1 MTCLACKCSPQRS
14 CLVSVREL
22 QASAQRQAQLEMLA
36 EEIESSRR
44 LSARSSEML
53 EDEMEAAQGRS
64 RGDREEMEAVQGA
77 LVTRAA
83 PPDTAARDSSGS
95 SSRFAQQTLQVFVP
109 LAHRL
114 GMWYFKGELEQ
125 RCFALTKPRDFER
138 ISSEVRAMECHGVLH
153 RVPT

>member
-53 EDEMEAAQGRS
+53 EDV
-64 RGDREEMEAVQGA
+64 MEAVQGA
-77 LVTRAA
+77 VVTRAA

-138 ISSEVRAMECHGVLH
+138 ISSEVRAIGYAC
-153 RVPT
+153 

>member
-1 MTCLACKCSPQRS
+1 
-14 CLVSVREL
+14 
-22 QASAQRQAQLEMLA
+22 MLA
-36 EEIESSRR
+36 E
-44 LSARSSEML
+44 
-53 EDEMEAAQGRS
+53 EMEAAQG
-64 RGDREEMEAVQGA
+64 A
-77 LVTRAA
+77 LVTRPA
-83 PPDTAARDSSGS
+83 PPDTAARDSSGM

-138 ISSEVRAMECHGVLH
+138 ISSEVRAMECHGVPH

>member
-1 MTCLACKCSPQRS
+1 
-14 CLVSVREL
+14 
-22 QASAQRQAQLEMLA
+22 
-36 EEIESSRR
+36 
-44 LSARSSEML
+44 
-53 EDEMEAAQGRS
+53 
-64 RGDREEMEAVQGA
+64 MEAVQGA

>member
-53 EDEMEAAQGRS
+53 ED
-64 RGDREEMEAVQGA
+64 EMEAVQGA

-138 ISSEVRAMECHGVLH
+138 ISSEVRAIGYAC
-153 RVPT
+153 

>member
-53 EDEMEAAQGRS
+53 EDEMEA
-64 RGDREEMEAVQGA
+64 VQGA

-125 RCFALTKPRDFER
+125 RFFALTKPRDFEL
-138 ISSEVRAMECHGVLH
+138 ISSEVRAMECHGVPH

>member
-1 MTCLACKCSPQRS
+1 
-14 CLVSVREL
+14 
-22 QASAQRQAQLEMLA
+22 
-36 EEIESSRR
+36 
-44 LSARSSEML
+44 
-53 EDEMEAAQGRS
+53 MEAA
-64 RGDREEMEAVQGA
+64 QGA

-83 PPDTAARDSSGS
+83 PPDTAARDNSGS

-138 ISSEVRAMECHGVLH
+138 ISSEVSAMDCPIECPIECHIECRIECHMDCHGSPLMTRSVSRTRRSRALVSAL
-153 RVPT
+153 VP

>member
-1 MTCLACKCSPQRS
+1 
-14 CLVSVREL
+14 
-22 QASAQRQAQLEMLA
+22 MLA
-36 EEIESSRR
+36 EE
-44 LSARSSEML
+44 L
-53 EDEMEAAQGRS
+53 EAA
-64 RGDREEMEAVQGA
+64 QGA

-138 ISSEVRAMECHGVLH
+138 ISSEVSAMDCPIECPIECHIECRIECHMECHGSPLMTRSISRTRRSRALVSAL
-153 RVPT
+153 VP

>member
-1 MTCLACKCSPQRS
+1 
-14 CLVSVREL
+14 
-22 QASAQRQAQLEMLA
+22 MLA
-36 EEIESSRR
+36 EE
-44 LSARSSEML
+44 
-53 EDEMEAAQGRS
+53 MEAA
-64 RGDREEMEAVQGA
+64 QGA

-138 ISSEVRAMECHGVLH
+138 ISSEVSAMECPIECPIECRIEIAMECHIECHMECHGSPLMTRSVSRTRRSRALVSAL
-153 RVPT
+153 VP

>member
-1 MTCLACKCSPQRS
+1 
-14 CLVSVREL
+14 
-22 QASAQRQAQLEMLA
+22 MLA
-36 EEIESSRR
+36 EE
-44 LSARSSEML
+44 L
-53 EDEMEAAQGRS
+53 EAA
-64 RGDREEMEAVQGA
+64 QGA

-83 PPDTAARDSSGS
+83 PPATEARDSSGS

-138 ISSEVRAMECHGVLH
+138 ISSEVSAMDCPIECPIECHIECRIECHMECHGSPLMTRSVSRTRRSRALVSAL
-153 RVPT
+153 VP

>member
-53 EDEMEAAQGRS
+53 EDEMEA
-64 RGDREEMEAVQGA
+64 VQGA

-83 PPDTAARDSSGS
+83 PPDTAARDSSSS

-138 ISSEVRAMECHGVLH
+138 ISSEVRAIGYAC
-153 RVPT
+153 

>member
-1 MTCLACKCSPQRS
+1 
-14 CLVSVREL
+14 
-22 QASAQRQAQLEMLA
+22 MLA
-36 EEIESSRR
+36 EE
-44 LSARSSEML
+44 
-53 EDEMEAAQGRS
+53 MEAA
-64 RGDREEMEAVQGA
+64 QGA

-83 PPDTAARDSSGS
+83 PPDTEARDSSGS

-138 ISSEVRAMECHGVLH
+138 ISSEVSAMPH
-153 RVPT
+153 RVPHRVPWSATWSAAWSATWSAMPWIAADD

>member
-53 EDEMEAAQGRS
+53 ED
-64 RGDREEMEAVQGA
+64 EMEAVQGA

-138 ISSEVRAMECHGVLH
+138 ISSEVRAMEYHGVPH

>member
-1 MTCLACKCSPQRS
+1 
-14 CLVSVREL
+14 
-22 QASAQRQAQLEMLA
+22 MLA
-36 EEIESSRR
+36 EE
-44 LSARSSEML
+44 
-53 EDEMEAAQGRS
+53 MEAA
-64 RGDREEMEAVQGA
+64 QGA

-138 ISSEVRAMECHGVLH
+138 ISSEVSAMDCPIECPIECHIECRIECHMECHGSPLMTRSASRTRRSRALVSAL
-153 RVPT
+153 VP

>member
-53 EDEMEAAQGRS
+53 ED
-64 RGDREEMEAVQGA
+64 EMEAVQGA

-138 ISSEVRAMECHGVLH
+138 ISSEVRAMGCHGVLH

>member
-22 QASAQRQAQLEMLA
+22 PASAQRQAQLEMLA

-53 EDEMEAAQGRS
+53 ED
-64 RGDREEMEAVQGA
+64 EMEAVQGA

-138 ISSEVRAMECHGVLH
+138 ISSEVRAMGCHGVLH